1 MPENPGLYA
10 VTYDQAVEPEKIFS
24 VNPSPKESRL
34 TYVDTPE
41 AMKVWKLDRPREVF
55 QLSQA
60 AKAEL
65 SLAGIMQQSWWWW
78 LLLAGLAMLVV
89 ETVWSAA
96 RKAHV

>member
-1 MPENPGLYA
+1 
-10 VTYDQAVEPEKIFS
+10 
-24 VNPSPKESRL
+24 
-34 TYVDTPE
+34 VDTPE